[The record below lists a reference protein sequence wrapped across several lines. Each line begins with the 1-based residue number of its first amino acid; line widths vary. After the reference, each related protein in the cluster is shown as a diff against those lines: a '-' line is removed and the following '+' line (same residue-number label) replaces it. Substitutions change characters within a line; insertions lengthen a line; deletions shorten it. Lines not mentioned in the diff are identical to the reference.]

1 MQRRQC
7 GARGDPR
14 RGKNT
19 APGAQRICSAGLNGA
34 GHVSGRHIGSSG
46 VRPLIIGPNGVGMRN
61 IGTLGGNYSNAS
73 GINSAER
80 VVGDAGTKKGAAYH
94 AFVTGADGYGMTDLC
109 TLPR

>member
-1 MQRRQC
+1 
-7 GARGDPR
+7 
-14 RGKNT
+14 
-19 APGAQRICSAGLNGA
+19 
-34 GHVSGRHIGSSG
+34 
-46 VRPLIIGPNGVGMRN
+46 MRN